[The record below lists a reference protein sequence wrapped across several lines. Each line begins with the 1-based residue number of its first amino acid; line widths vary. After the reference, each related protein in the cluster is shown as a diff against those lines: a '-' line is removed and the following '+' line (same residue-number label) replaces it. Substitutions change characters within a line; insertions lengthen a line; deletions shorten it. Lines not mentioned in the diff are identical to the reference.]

1 MAVML
6 KALIGLVCDNIIIIA
21 ERETCEYFLSVNK
34 KYVSSNEQ
42 LQEDLY

>member
-6 KALIGLVCDNIIIIA
+6 KALIGLVCDNIIIT

-42 LQEDLY
+42 LHEDLY